1 MLVLLQRATHV
12 TLQVLGTELAELRL
26 TASELNVLA
35 NLADGQPRTVSEI
48 GAAAGVRPTT
58 LTGVLDRL
66 EQKGLLARSARAGDR
81 RAVEISLTSAG
92 ARSAARVAEVFA
104 EVEARAL
111 GGVPETAVKQT
122 RRTLTALTALT
133 GLTGLSAVEES

>member
-1 MLVLLQRATHV
+1 VENELLLVVLQRATHV
-12 TLQVLGTELAELRL
+12 TLQVLGTELADLGL

-35 NLADGQPRTVSEI
+35 NLADGRGRTVSEL

-66 EQKGLLARSARAGDR
+66 EQKGHITRAPRPGDR

-92 ARSAARVAEVFA
+92 LKSAERVQRSFA
-104 EVEARAL
+104 ELEERAL
-111 GGVPETAVKQT
+111 EGIPAGSVKQA
-122 RRTLTALTALT
+122 RRVLTAL
-133 GLTGLSAVEES
+133 GAV